1 MVSSADRRCR
11 RGGRREREER
21 GGEDQLEG
29 ATGQGRRGKAACVG
43 ILEVFYSS
51 SSGINMKYCTQLQLQ
66 MDQITF
72 RQSNCCCCLGCCCC
86 CCGLAYKTSAAAAAA
101 KVNWDFLLL
110 TKRRPQRRA
119 EQSTHTA
126 YGQTEREREEGSAGA
141 CHVEGDCVAHL
152 RQNHRQHRRVTAAT
166 YLPVAEH

>member
-1 MVSSADRRCR
+1 M
-11 RGGRREREER
+11 GGRSTWSGHRARSK
-21 GGEDQLEG
+21 GK
-29 ATGQGRRGKAACVG
+29 GRLRWDTWG
-43 ILEVFYSS
+43 FYSS
-51 SSGINMKYCTQLQLQ
+51 SSTMKYCAQLQPQ

-72 RQSNCCCCLGCCCC
+72 RQSNCCCCCCRGCCCC
-86 CCGLAYKTSAAAAAA
+86 CCGLAYKTSAAATA

-119 EQSTHTA
+119 EHAHMA
-126 YGQTEREREEGSAGA
+126 YGQTERVGGRERA

-152 RQNHRQHRRVTAAT
+152 RQNHRQQQHRRVTAAT